1 MSDDIPR
8 SKLDSRNET
17 PPQHAI
23 GEPDMP
29 RYLTRADAFNN
40 TFQGVGTA
48 TAPPPREQLVK
59 KVTGTMVV
67 LVHPS
72 QSGNPML
79 NHMQNVLPEVNA
91 DVTADYMMGDT
102 CAAYFISVRYHMLH
116 PHYLKNKLARA
127 TRVKVQVV
135 VCHVDVADCE
145 SALKEINCEALGA
158 GFTLLLAWSWKET
171 LKAYENKSAALIK
184 EKIDGDFNSQL
195 VDVLTTVRSVNKTDV
210 LTLSGS
216 FGSLSRIMNAT
227 EEELAL
233 CPGIGGKK
241 VQQLLEAFNQPF
253 QS

>member
-1 MSDDIPR
+1 
-8 SKLDSRNET
+8 
-17 PPQHAI
+17 
-23 GEPDMP
+23 MP

-158 GFTLLLAWSWKET
+158 GFTLLLAWSWKGLFVCHEQDRWYGKRHVT
-171 LKAYENKSAALIK
+171 NCVSRVV
-184 EKIDGDFNSQL
+184 G
-195 VDVLTTVRSVNKTDV
+195 VV